1 MRRDAEAGKAEKTD
15 PEKSSVFSRQSS
27 AGSRFL
33 LRAKRMSGF
42 AVQIKRLQRLPHAF
56 SVQVV

>member
-15 PEKSSVFSRQSS
+15 PEKSSVFSRQP
-27 AGSRFL
+27 FL

-56 SVQVV
+56 SVLISPQWE